1 MDLFTLE
8 INHQKYTFLESIN
21 LENKEYI
28 AYMDNTN
35 VYVSECV
42 KTEDLFF
49 KDVSDEIYRKVI
61 EALHL

>member
-1 MDLFTLE
+1 MDLFTIE
-8 INHQKYTFLESIN
+8 INHQKYTFLEAVN

-42 KTEDLFF
+42 KKEDLFF
-49 KDVSDEIYRKVI
+49 KDVSDEMYRKVI